1 MQSSI
6 RMDRNV
12 EMEMRDGTVLRAD
25 IYRPDDKEKHPAILV
40 RTPYNKLL
48 SGNSDFLNM
57 IDAAHAGYALAIQ
70 DIRGRFASDG
80 EWRQD
85 SMIGV
90 EGIDG
95 YDSVEW
101 MAGQPWSDGN
111 VGMAG
116 GSYLAALQWV
126 TAMENPPHLKA
137 IAPWI
142 GATST
147 PAEAELTGGAA
158 ALYMAASWIPIMGVD
173 VADKLA
179 KQGKDVTEM
188 RRAIMGAIFNPEE
201 VYNFLPLKDVPLAQ
215 FEGIREMWNLRLRP
229 VPRAEIMERARR
241 RYEKVMI
248 PCFHVS
254 GWYDVFGWA
263 TFENLKNMQEQ
274 GGSKV
279 AREGQHVLM
288 GSWIHGSRLLAFW
301 GGLHFGASA
310 GVPGA
315 LVSEQSMAFFD
326 KYLRGKEIEIPTI
339 RYFVMGRNR
348 WYNADAWPLPQTQWQ
363 RFYLHSRGRA
373 NTCEGDGL
381 LSQDEPGPEAAD
393 NFVYNPHLPVPT
405 TGGRVLPLAGL
416 VPGPIDQSHIERRN
430 DILCYTT
437 AELDEETEVTGP
449 VVVHLFAATSARDT
463 DFTAKLVD
471 VYPDGRSFN
480 VAEGIMRA
488 RGRKSIFEPEPVKP
502 GEVNEYTINLGTT
515 SQLFRRGHRIRVD
528 ISSSNFPAFDR
539 NMNTGNPMGEDAQGI
554 PAMQTIYHEAG
565 HASYIDLPVIPSM
578 PA

>member
-147 PAEAELTGGAA
+147 PAEAELTGGVA
-158 ALYMAASWIPIMGVD
+158 ALYMAASWVPMMAVD
-173 VADKLA
+173 IADKLA
-179 KQGKDVTEM
+179 KQGKDVSEM
-188 RRAIMGAIFNPEE
+188 RRAITGALFNPED
-201 VYNFLPLKDVPLAQ
+201 VYNFLPLK
-215 FEGIREMWNLRLRP
+215 
-229 VPRAEIMERARR
+229 
-241 RYEKVMI
+241 
-248 PCFHVS
+248 
-254 GWYDVFGWA
+254 
-263 TFENLKNMQEQ
+263 EQ
-274 GGSKV
+274 
-279 AREGQHVLM
+279 
-288 GSWIHGSRLLAFW
+288 
-301 GGLHFGASA
+301 
-310 GVPGA
+310 
-315 LVSEQSMAFFD
+315 
-326 KYLRGKEIEIPTI
+326 
-339 RYFVMGRNR
+339 
-348 WYNADAWPLPQTQWQ
+348 
-363 RFYLHSRGRA
+363 
-373 NTCEGDGL
+373 
-381 LSQDEPGPEAAD
+381 
-393 NFVYNPHLPVPT
+393 
-405 TGGRVLPLAGL
+405 
-416 VPGPIDQSHIERRN
+416 
-430 DILCYTT
+430 
-437 AELDEETEVTGP
+437 
-449 VVVHLFAATSARDT
+449 
-463 DFTAKLVD
+463 
-471 VYPDGRSFN
+471 
-480 VAEGIMRA
+480 
-488 RGRKSIFEPEPVKP
+488 
-502 GEVNEYTINLGTT
+502 
-515 SQLFRRGHRIRVD
+515 
-528 ISSSNFPAFDR
+528 IS
-539 NMNTGNPMGEDAQGI
+539 
-554 PAMQTIYHEAG
+554 
-565 HASYIDLPVIPSM
+565 
-578 PA
+578 